1 MSTFLLFLSL
11 TLSLLNHAT
20 PSNVQSNRIASH
32 LARIQTLHKRAA
44 ALSSATTTTTTTK
57 RSSNIKSSSTSP
69 PPPSSTQSAVTT
81 KPPVLAHPPK
91 VKGTPTAPP
100 PPLPSKKTAMRFAAA
115 KDQNKESLPFLH
127 PWEPRK
133 GNPFGGGGMKYQ
145 PSMYKHPPAPPA
157 PPPPPPPPPPPASL
171 FQHPYHSFTPPVPA
185 QPAGFKETS
194 ASINGFQGL
203 SPESKLGHLGASLG
217 NQAFHTVASQQQQQA
232 VAAGTQQDLSK
243 VAAAG
248 TQRFQSSFQST
259 WKKINEQRMAAM
271 KKKKKK
277 NEKKLHFG
285 GGGGGG
291 AAASGSSNNSSSE
304 ANNSRGDGDAG
315 GAETTE
321 KRTTTSTNRALA
333 RTSTVPSMEDMMK
346 EESTKNMN
354 HNLKVTAEQGGLVKL
369 TNEQRAYFELHPDLL
384 QQFQQQQIDLIQS
397 KKDEDAVKK
406 ALFGNIG
413 EAPPPS
419 DAHYFFL

>member
-1 MSTFLLFLSL
+1 M
-11 TLSLLNHAT
+11 
-20 PSNVQSNRIASH
+20 
-32 LARIQTLHKRAA
+32 
-44 ALSSATTTTTTTK
+44 
-57 RSSNIKSSSTSP
+57 
-69 PPPSSTQSAVTT
+69 
-81 KPPVLAHPPK
+81 
-91 VKGTPTAPP
+91 
-100 PPLPSKKTAMRFAAA
+100 
-115 KDQNKESLPFLH
+115 
-127 PWEPRK
+127 
-133 GNPFGGGGMKYQ
+133 
-145 PSMYKHPPAPPA
+145 
-157 PPPPPPPPPPPASL
+157 
-171 FQHPYHSFTPPVPA
+171 
-185 QPAGFKETS
+185 
-194 ASINGFQGL
+194 

-277 NEKKLHFG
+277 NEKKLHFDG
-285 GGGGGG
+285 GGVG
-291 AAASGSSNNSSSE
+291 AASGSSNNNSSE
-304 ANNSRGDGDAG
+304 ANSSGDGDAG
-315 GAETTE
+315 GGEATE
-321 KRTTTSTNRALA
+321 KRTTTSTKRAPA
-333 RTSTVPSMEDMMK
+333 TTSAVPSMEDMMGLKK
-346 EESTKNMN
+346 EKNKNMN
-354 HNLKVTAEQGGLVKL
+354 HNLKVTEEQGGLVKL

-419 DAHYFFL
+419 DSRYFFL